1 MRRVLSGAFV
11 ALFFACAV
19 SLLAQEIPPPPL
31 RTVMPDAD
39 FPDQPGL
46 PVSPSGIQSVPQIPA
61 PEGRIPSPVAP
72 SELPSRY
79 TPPPPEPSVS
89 EAPGEFAQVEADQ
102 VRTTLENGELALT
115 IASGN
120 VRVRFRDALVTSQ
133 HAQVDY
139 RTDTA
144 TFEGNVV
151 LRIGVQES
159 RGERFTL
166 NLRTREW
173 TGLEASTTIGPRFAR
188 GWLRAPVFAQA
199 DRLQGIGQ
207 RQIHAFSVEAT
218 TCNLTMPHYE
228 FVSKSVSVY
237 PNNKIIL
244 SKVTLYALGRKL
256 FTIPRM
262 VIPLRQIQRN
272 PNVIPQV
279 GQSEEE
285 GFFLKTAYSY
295 LGTRNQVGSLLLDL
309 MSKKGIGKGV
319 QHSWQFANA
328 SGEASFYQ
336 IFDRT
341 IDRNT
346 LTGRLTHTQLLG
358 SVRANISTDFRSNS
372 YLYAPD
378 SKTLVNS
385 LTLSRNRPGAITSL
399 AITQNINS
407 AFVRTSNLT
416 AYMRHRQLFDQ
427 DTSLDA
433 GLDYTAFTSTATQA
447 RLTSQML
454 FSKHEDKFDWSISAQ
469 KLNDLSDEAFAGKG
483 IFAGIEKLPEIGIV
497 TDTKRLKGLLPFDIP
512 ARLRITNGQYVELPS
527 NTSLNRT
534 FFELS
539 TPVKRRDLTDTWS
552 LAFGTGF
559 RQYFYSDGTAQ
570 YSFDAN
576 TELSKQLG
584 PKSSLDLT
592 YRYQMPRGFT
602 PFRFDFVGRYN
613 IATLGINYQD
623 NSKVRFSLLTGY
635 NFEQP
640 QFPWQD
646 ITFRLALQPT
656 NSLLLY
662 TSTGYDI
669 NRSQWRTLINQL
681 RVRAGDRF
689 RLDVGTRYD
698 TIRKEL
704 AAGRFFLDTSI
715 DRLTRLQAVASYNG
729 FTRSFDYSGI
739 MLTRDLHC
747 WEASVIYTKQTG
759 FFESQSVMLNLRIKA
774 FPMFHDFGVGAF
786 GQALDASV
794 GQVY

>member
-1 MRRVLSGAFV
+1 MRRVLSGAFA
-11 ALFFACAV
+11 ALFLACAIP
-19 SLLAQEIPPPPL
+19 LPAQETLSPPL
-31 RTVMPDAD
+31 GTAVPDAD
-39 FPDQPGL
+39 VPVQPGV
-46 PVSPSGIQSVPQIPA
+46 PASPSGIQPTPQIPV
-61 PEGRIPSPVAP
+61 PEGKVPSPVAP

-79 TPPPPEPSVS
+79 IPPPLEPPVPE
-89 EAPGEFAQVEADQ
+89 EPGEFAQVEADQ

-115 IASGN
+115 TAVGN
-120 VRVRFRDALVTSQ
+120 VRVRFRDVLVTAQ
-133 HAQVDY
+133 RAQVDY

-151 LRIGVQES
+151 LRIGIQEA
-159 RGERFTL
+159 RGGRFAL

-173 TGLEASTTIGPRFAR
+173 TGLNASTAIEPRFAR
-188 GWLRAPVFAQA
+188 GWLQAPVFAQA
-199 DRLQGIGQ
+199 DRLQGLGQ
-207 RQIHAFSVEAT
+207 RQVHAFGAEAT
-218 TCNLTMPHYE
+218 TCNLTVPHYE
-228 FVSKSVSVY
+228 FVSKSISVY

-244 SKVTLYALGRKL
+244 RRVTLYALGRKI
-256 FTIPRM
+256 FTIPRL
-262 VIPLRQIQRN
+262 VVPLRQIQRN
-272 PNVIPQV
+272 PNVIPRV
-279 GQSEEE
+279 GQSKEE

-295 LGTRNQVGSLLLDL
+295 LGTQTQVGSLLLDL
-309 MSKKGIGKGV
+309 MSEKGIGKGL
-319 QHSWQFANA
+319 QHSWRFANA
-328 SGEASFYQ
+328 FGEARLYQ

-385 LTLSRNRPGAITSL
+385 LTLSRDKPGAATSF
-399 AITQNINS
+399 AITQSVNN

-416 AYMRHRQLFDQ
+416 AYMRHRQLFGQ
-427 DTSLDA
+427 DASLDT
-433 GLDYTAFTSTATQA
+433 GLDYTAFTSTGTQA

-454 FSKHEDKFDWSISAQ
+454 FSKREDKFDWSISAQ
-469 KLNDLSDEAFAGKG
+469 KLNDLSDEAFAGQG

-497 TDTKRLKGLLPFDIP
+497 TDTTRVRGLLPFDIP

-534 FFELS
+534 FFELF
-539 TPVKRRDLTDTWS
+539 TPIKRRDLTDTWS
-552 LAFGTGF
+552 LALGAGF

-570 YSFDAN
+570 YSIDAN
-576 TELSKQLG
+576 TELSKRLG
-584 PKSSLDLT
+584 PTSSFDLT

-613 IATLGINYQD
+613 IATAGINYQD

-646 ITFRLALQPT
+646 VTLRFSFQPT
-656 NSLLLY
+656 NSLLFY
-662 TSTGYDI
+662 TATGYDI

-698 TIRKEL
+698 TIRKEI
-704 AAGRFFLDTSI
+704 AAGRLVLDTAI

-729 FTRSFDYSGI
+729 FTRNFDYSGV

-747 WEASVIYTKQTG
+747 WEASLIYTRQTG
-759 FFESQSVMLNLRIKA
+759 FFESQGIMLNLRIKA
-774 FPMFHDFGVGAF
+774 FPLFSDFGVGAF
-786 GQALDASV
+786 GQALDTSV